1 LEECCFTLFHAY
13 LSINEYDEDY
23 VKEQMECIGS
33 IGRYCPLQ
41 SLSLLNK
48 LLVDK
53 LQILSKLNSNTPLE
67 SIWDDFETLL
77 TFCGY
82 LLSDDP
88 TCEVP
93 LIPEQF
99 ILLTLAD
106 KTTNNPLLLLFN
118 NILQYA
124 DFESQMLESKKSNVT
139 LFLKFKF

>member
-1 LEECCFTLFHAY
+1 LEECCFTLFQAY
-13 LSINEYDEDY
+13 LSINEYDDDY

-33 IGRYCPLQ
+33 IGRYCPFQ

-53 LQILSKLNSNTPLE
+53 LQLLSKINPNTSLD
-67 SIWDDFETLL
+67 SLWDDLETLL

-99 ILLTLAD
+99 ILLTLTE

-118 NILQYA
+118 NILQYS
-124 DFESQMLESKKSNVT
+124 DFESQMLESKKSNV
-139 LFLKFKF
+139 